1 MTTVPFKIKRQF
13 GPDLDPYWEKF
24 ELPHSPNS
32 NVISYLMDIRKNPI
46 NADGVRVPPI
56 VWDCSCLEEVCGTC
70 TMRINGQVRQSCSAL
85 VDKLKWPITLEPMSK
100 FPVMRDLSVD
110 RSRMFDALKRVQ
122 AWVPVDGYH
131 AVSYTHLTLPTI
143 CSV

>member
-1 MTTVPFKIKRQF
+1 
-13 GPDLDPYWEKF
+13 
-24 ELPHSPNS
+24 
-32 NVISYLMDIRKNPI
+32 
-46 NADGVRVPPI
+46 
-56 VWDCSCLEEVCGTC
+56 
-70 TMRINGQVRQSCSAL
+70 MRINGQVRQSCSAL

-131 AVSYTHLTLPTI
+131 DLGPGEKILPDHQKIAYELSKCMTLKLQKKMQIKQKKQQKSLLSTRKI
-143 CSV
+143 Y

>member
-1 MTTVPFKIKRQF
+1 MKTTVPFKIKRQF

-100 FPVMRDLSVD
+100 FPVM
-110 RSRMFDALKRVQ
+110 
-122 AWVPVDGYH
+122 
-131 AVSYTHLTLPTI
+131 
-143 CSV
+143 